1 MGLGKKKSGGLID
14 SGSMTPAWEVAI
26 KLKIKELRRLEKQA
40 FGQRHG
46 KTDFYD
52 YLKAVYN
59 AWDWSDAKTASRVG
73 RQVAKLCKIEARKNK
88 SPIRIVI
95 DATSN
100 AQDRQAKS
108 RWTQALQYAIRKK
121 VRETAFKNFLRK
133 NGAHPDVQQQWPR
146 CGSARLGRNGSAGGE
161 EKQLCRKVV
170 EHRRQ
175 HQERA
180 ELPNHPPFSI
190 AWTLMPD
197 YILRRYLRS
206 SRAISRS

>member
-108 RWTQALQYAIRKK
+108 RWTQALEYAIRKK
-121 VRETAFKNFLRK
+121 VRGTAFKNFLRK
-133 NGAHPDVQQQWPR
+133 NGGPSGCATAMAALR
-146 CGSARLGRNGSAGGE
+146 KRKARSKRLRGWGR
-161 EKQLCRKVV
+161 KTV
-170 EHRRQ
+170 
-175 HQERA
+175 
-180 ELPNHPPFSI
+180 
-190 AWTLMPD
+190 M
-197 YILRRYLRS
+197 
-206 SRAISRS
+206 